1 MPCLMSHVSSQAV
14 VRLLPVQ
21 AQRETSE
28 DSPLASI
35 HLIHPLS
42 MKPMCQKKLVI
53 QIFFTRHFVRN
64 MLKHLEPAASNAKCC
79 AKLVNSVKVHQLC
92 MESR

>member
-35 HLIHPLS
+35 HLIYPLS
-42 MKPMCQKKLVI
+42 MKP
-53 QIFFTRHFVRN
+53 
-64 MLKHLEPAASNAKCC
+64 C
-79 AKLVNSVKVHQLC
+79 AKKTDIFHATFCMKHVKTFGA
-92 MESR
+92 

>member
-1 MPCLMSHVSSQAV
+1 MPCVMSHVSSQAV
-14 VRLLPVQ
+14 VRLLSVQ

-42 MKPMCQKKLVI
+42 MKP
-53 QIFFTRHFVRN
+53 
-64 MLKHLEPAASNAKCC
+64 C
-79 AKLVNSVKVHQLC
+79 AKKTYNPDIFHATFCMKHVKTFGVCHI
-92 MESR
+92 